1 MRKFGIGPATYF
13 NDTKVR
19 KKLLRTAERAGSTV
33 TIKDKSHYLMAN
45 IAIVGEAITLAM
57 RTAIPW

>member
-1 MRKFGIGPATYF
+1 MRKFGRGPATYF